1 MITLILQS
9 SLCWLVFLLIYQLF
23 LMKETFFRFNR
34 YYLVVTLALGVL
46 IPVSRLAWD
55 YMDASSIAL
64 HAFVGFQGTA
74 RVFEVSANNHTR
86 IDWLRWINLI
96 YWSGVI
102 FFLIQFIKEVISI
115 VNTIRK
121 YPHQRFP
128 AYTLVTT
135 EYEHLPFSFMGYI
148 FISRKVQFK
157 DDELNR
163 ILEHEGSHVQGVHS
177 LDVLL
182 VEIIKAFA
190 WFSPLVYWYKI
201 TIRNTHE
208 YLADALVLKHSDTR
222 SYGQLLINNAQQGL
236 QMTLANHFIYS
247 QLKNRI
253 NMMIQSPSRRINI
266 WKYTLIIPVLIMLG
280 VMFAYKSDSS
290 KDLFTVSKDP
300 FISKDTLPDEKLYF
314 LNGEKSTVAEIKNI
328 LPQQITSVTVIKDKE
343 QLKPYGEEGKHGVIQ
358 IVTRTLYFV
367 DGVESTK
374 EAVDKIDPEQIESMD
389 VIRFGKSTTGIV
401 KVTLKEQQPMWFQHL
416 MPQFPGGDEALL
428 KYLAENIKYPSIAKE
443 KNIQGRV
450 ILEFIVGTDGSITGI
465 KTKKGIG
472 GGCDEEAMRVVNS
485 MNTMKEK
492 WIPGSKEGKVV
503 PVSFTLPITFT
514 LGDTNVSKDIN
525 KIKVKEGD
533 TFLRPDQFKVDEKTG
548 LVTILD
554 QTVLKSGKKTI
565 VYFEDFE
572 QIQRNQKIDISIK
585 EKTEPSRYVQ
595 EMPQFPGGDA
605 ALINYLAN
613 NIKYPN
619 IAKQNKIEG
628 KVIVSFVVEK
638 DGTIDRFK
646 MEKGIGA
653 GCNEEALRVLHKMN
667 HDGIKWVPGKDKGA
681 AVPVLYTLP
690 ISFKLENKKS
700 VDSDIPPPPPVS
712 LNIIKSVDEMPQFP
726 GGDENLFKFIAE
738 HIQYPLIAK
747 DSGIQGR
754 VILSFV
760 VARNGA
766 IYSTRVLKGIGGGCD
781 EESVRMVNSMNQLG
795 IKWMPGKL
803 KGQPVDV
810 EFTLPISF
818 KLTEEAQKANTNYG
832 SNTNTSSNSNSSIN
846 THLSTLKI
854 IPNPANHQIEING
867 SLTGDVR
874 IELIDISGRV
884 VHNNRW
890 TDFNGK
896 QIIDVH
902 SISKG
907 TYIVRL
913 TQNGKSEESKVVL
926 Q

>member
-115 VNTIRK
+115 VNTIYK

-135 EYEHLPFSFMGYI
+135 DYEHLPFSFMGYI

-236 QMTLANHFIYS
+236 QMALANHFIYS

-266 WKYTLIIPVLIMLG
+266 WKYTLIIPVLIILG

-343 QLKPYGEEGKHGVIQ
+343 QLKPYGEEGKNGVIQ
-358 IVTRTLYFV
+358 IVTRPLYLV

-374 EAVDKIDPEQIESMD
+374 EAVDKIDPKQIESMD
-389 VIRFGKSTTGIV
+389 VVKYGKSEIGLV
-401 KVTLKEQQPMWFQHL
+401 KIKLKSDNMKSIHSKALRTVDQ
-416 MPQFPGGDEALL
+416 MPEFPGGNMALL
-428 KYLAENIKYPSIAKE
+428 KYLANNIKYPIEAKE
-443 KNIQGRV
+443 KNIQGRL
-450 ILEFIVGTDGSITGI
+450 IAEFVVDIEGKINEAKI
-465 KTKKGIG
+465 IQGIG
-472 GGCDEEAMRVVNS
+472 GGCDEEAIRVLNKMNPDGIRWKPGVN
-485 MNTMKEK
+485 NRIK
-492 WIPGSKEGKVV
+492 V
-503 PVSFTLPITFT
+503 PVVFTLPISYK
-514 LGDTNVSKDIN
+514 LGDDKAVLNRDTHLIDFSNEEPL
-525 KIKVKEGD
+525 KE
-533 TFLRPDQFKVDEKTG
+533 V
-548 LVTILD
+548 
-554 QTVLKSGKKTI
+554 
-565 VYFEDFE
+565 E
-572 QIQRNQKIDISIK
+572 Q
-585 EKTEPSRYVQ
+585 
-595 EMPQFPGGDA
+595 MPQFPGGPS

-667 HDGIKWVPGKDKGA
+667 HDGIKWVPGKDKGE

-818 KLTEEAQKANTNYG
+818 KLTEEGQKANTNYG

-846 THLSTLKI
+846 PHLSTLKI